1 MFRMK
6 LVAALVGSLAIVS
19 VAAGSSNSSLPT
31 RTVTKAC
38 FGVQHGQP
46 PSRFDVNL
54 RGRFGKLCIKGRRGP
69 RGPRGIPGKAGATG
83 ATGAQGPAG
92 AQGPQGVAGPQGPPG
107 TPGGPPGPPGPQGE
121 QGPPG
126 PPGEPGLGNGEVYAC
141 VNTNGNS
148 WKYGGPVDG
157 TPECDPGHEGRILK
171 VVIDL
176 PDGP

>member
-1 MFRMK
+1 MK
-6 LVAALVGSLAIVS
+6 AIITALITGLVLTAAAVGS
-19 VAAGSSNSSLPT
+19 NNRSLPT
-31 RTVTKAC
+31 RTVTRAC
-38 FGVQHGQP
+38 FGIQHGQP

-54 RGRFGKLCIKGRRGP
+54 RGRFGKLCIVGRRGP
-69 RGPRGIPGKAGATG
+69 RGKPGRNGADG
-83 ATGAQGPAG
+83 KPGP
-92 AQGPQGVAGPQGPPG
+92 AGPQGPQGLPG
-107 TPGGPPGPPGPQGE
+107 TPGGPMGPPGPPGPQGQ

-126 PPGEPGLGNGEVYAC
+126 PAGLGDAMVYAC

-171 VVIDL
+171 VVIAL

>member
-1 MFRMK
+1 MK
-6 LVAALVGSLAIVS
+6 AFLTALILGLVLTAA
-19 VAAGSSNSSLPT
+19 AAGSSNQSLPT

-69 RGPRGIPGKAGATG
+69 RGPRGLPGKAGPA
-83 ATGAQGPAG
+83 GPAG
-92 AQGPQGVAGPQGPPG
+92 AQGPQGVAGPAGPQGPPG
-107 TPGGPPGPPGPQGE
+107 TPGGPPGPPGPPGPQGE

-126 PPGEPGLGNGEVYAC
+126 PAGLGDAMVYAC

-171 VVIDL
+171 VVIAL

>member
-1 MFRMK
+1 MK
-6 LVAALVGSLAIVS
+6 SIITALILGLVLTAAAVGAPKQ
-19 VAAGSSNSSLPT
+19 SLPT

-54 RGRFGKLCIKGRRGP
+54 KGRFGKLCIVGKRGP
-69 RGPRGIPGKAGATG
+69 RGKPGKPGANG
-83 ATGAQGPAG
+83 KSGVDGKPGPAG
-92 AQGPQGVAGPQGPPG
+92 PVGPQGPPG
-107 TPGGPPGPPGPQGE
+107 TPGGP

-126 PPGEPGLGNGEVYAC
+126 PPGPAGPPGPPGGPGNALVYAC

-148 WKYGGPVDG
+148 WKFGGPVDG

-171 VVIDL
+171 VVIEL
-176 PDGP
+176 PDA